1 MTPSIVARSRFAA
14 HSRCW
19 ADRRD
24 SGAHDG
30 ARAGEDASR
39 LGVESSGRALRG
51 RPIIRAELGEY
62 SDLVGPAQM
71 QTFAI
76 LASIGNQYPD
86 LDRTVAP
93 EPPGAQSP
101 VPFHSVSDMRKAL
114 EDCITLLTQSRRL
127 MGVYLRGES
136 YCNWTDDA
144 RRPKKLSTRPATT

>member
-1 MTPSIVARSRFAA
+1 MERELAKMLADLVWRAQAELFVVAPLS
-14 HSRCW
+14 
-19 ADRRD
+19 
-24 SGAHDG
+24 
-30 ARAGEDASR
+30 
-39 LGVESSGRALRG
+39 
-51 RPIIRAELGEY
+51 RAELGEY

-127 MGVYLRGES
+127 MGGSLAGGELLQLDRRCAEAEEAVNAARNYL
-136 YCNWTDDA
+136 A
-144 RRPKKLSTRPATT
+144 RIPQPGS